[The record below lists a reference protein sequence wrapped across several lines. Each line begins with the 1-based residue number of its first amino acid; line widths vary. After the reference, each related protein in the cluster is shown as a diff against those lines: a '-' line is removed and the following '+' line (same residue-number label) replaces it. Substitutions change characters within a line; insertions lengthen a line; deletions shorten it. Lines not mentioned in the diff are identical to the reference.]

1 VAVLNKNSQN
11 DLAYMPVATK
21 QRDIGAGHL
30 LHMRPTSIRSLRSM
44 LHCWNSVIPTLFSL
58 NLALKSTGS
67 IAETWCWC
75 RNCCQWSAAL
85 LEMWSLS
92 SSKIMH

>member
-30 LHMRPTSIRSLRSM
+30 LHMRPTFIRSLRSM

-58 NLALKSTGS
+58 NLALMQELLPVICS
-67 IAETWCWC
+67 IVGDVVFVFQQD
-75 RNCCQWSAAL
+75 NAL
-85 LEMWSLS
+85 SCLPAR
-92 SSKIMH
+92 